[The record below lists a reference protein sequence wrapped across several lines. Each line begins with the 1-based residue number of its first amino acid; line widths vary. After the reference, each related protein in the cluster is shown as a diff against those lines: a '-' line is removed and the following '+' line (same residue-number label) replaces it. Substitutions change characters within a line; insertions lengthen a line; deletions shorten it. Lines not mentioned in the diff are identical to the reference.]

1 MSNSISFL
9 GRVANDPELKE
20 VGQNTILE
28 LSIADNVGFGDRQV
42 TNWFRCT
49 LWGKRATSL
58 QPHIS
63 KGKQV
68 FVTGQLTLRKYND
81 REGVERTSAEI
92 RVEQIEFAGGGA
104 GSGGGGG
111 ESYSAPASNTA
122 GASASAPPASP
133 ETDDDMP
140 F

>member
-28 LSIADNVGFGDRQV
+28 LSVADNVGFGDRQV

-68 FVTGQLTLRKYND
+68 FVTGQLTLRKYTD
-81 REGVERTSAEI
+81 REGVERMSPEI
-92 RVEQIEFAGGGA
+92 RVDQLEFAGGGSN
-104 GSGGGGG
+104 SGGGGD
-111 ESYSAPASNTA
+111 SYSAPASNASA
-122 GASASAPPASP
+122 GTASAPPASP